1 MFHKENKNTM
11 RPRLIAFSFVALLG
25 SLFILSCDEDD
36 DDPKSGTSTF
46 RATMNGS
53 SEVPANGSTAT
64 GTATLTFNSQTKILS
79 GTVTYTGL
87 TVTAAHIHKG
97 AVGVS
102 GNVIFPFAGSLASP
116 ISFTSVALTSEQE
129 ADLNAGLYYVNLH
142 TVAYPDGEIR
152 GQLTKE

>member
-1 MFHKENKNTM
+1 M
-11 RPRLIAFSFVALLG
+11 RSRLIAFSLVALLG
-25 SLFILSCDEDD
+25 SVFILSCDEDD
-36 DDPKSGTSTF
+36 DDPKNGTSTY
-46 RATMNGS
+46 RATMNGN

-64 GTATLTFNSQTKILS
+64 GTATFTFNDQSKILT

-97 AVGVS
+97 AVGVA
-102 GNVIFPFAGSLASP
+102 GNVVFGFAGSLASP
-116 ISFTSVALTSEQE
+116 ISFTSAALTAEQE
-129 ADLNAGLYYVNLH
+129 ADLKAGLYYVNLH